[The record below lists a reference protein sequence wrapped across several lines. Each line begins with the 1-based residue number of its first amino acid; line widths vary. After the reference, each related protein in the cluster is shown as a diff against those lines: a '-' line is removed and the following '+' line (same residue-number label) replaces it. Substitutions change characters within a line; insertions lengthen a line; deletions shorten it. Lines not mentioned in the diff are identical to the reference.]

1 MRQHAWRPTVVTA
14 SSEQQR
20 AAIRARWDR
29 SAPERAA
36 KALTAWARD
45 KSAVLEPI
53 APHEV
58 AALVHLAAVVDAR
71 VRARAAS

>member
-1 MRQHAWRPTVVTA
+1 MAAA

-29 SAPERAA
+29 TAPERAA
-36 KALTAWARD
+36 QALTAWARD
-45 KSAVLEPI
+45 KSAALEPI

-71 VRARAAS
+71 VRARVAS